1 MNNIATNPFYSFIW
15 ISASAGTGKT
25 KILVNR
31 VLRLLVTGHKNILC
45 LTFTNTAAHEMT
57 ERIHSIISTWAILKN
72 EELKKAL
79 KDIIPTNITP
89 KEYKRARELFNN
101 LQNVSLS
108 IKTIHSFCYQLISTF
123 PIETGIAPDCS
134 IKDFSESFTKIFHK
148 LLHDPTTKHHLSA
161 ISHEITEAT
170 IYDLLYKLLNKQHY
184 NFNQNSI
191 YKKLNINNINNTE
204 TYQLFPTDNN
214 TLNHLT
220 KILSEGSI
228 RDKKISENLVK
239 WSNLSQ
245 KYKLQKL
252 NKYVKIFI
260 NLPSLEKKSI
270 SSIITKKT
278 LTNSP
283 EIEKI
288 VSDIQEEIL
297 NFIKTFHTN
306 KIAERTIHLI
316 EIAKCFTKLYQQD
329 KQKLNYLDHNDIID
343 LALNLLK
350 NPAYKDWI
358 LFHLDSKIDHILI
371 DESQDNSI
379 KQWSIILQLCH
390 EFFSGIGTTEEL
402 RTLFIVGDIKQ
413 SIYGFQNARPDYFN
427 PMCHYFTQQSTQYK
441 HKVLHLT
448 QSFRST
454 PPILKLVD
462 KVFNNFCQ
470 EISFS
475 TTKIEHEIFRKNDPG
490 YVEIWPI
497 IDIKN
502 NKNFSLDF
510 ENRTDLD
517 TNLLLASTI
526 ANKIHS
532 WIINKRILLAKN
544 RPITAGD
551 FLILVR
557 HRTCFIDHVIT
568 SLKKLDIP
576 TLERDKFK
584 IMDYTIIQDLVNLG
598 EFLLLPENDL
608 ALTGLLKSP
617 IFEFNEK
624 QIFDLAYNRNNTYL
638 WEELQ
643 SKFSTISNYLK
654 QLISVSQLHSP
665 LNLYHHIISEHKHKF
680 TKRLG
685 QSNTKIIG
693 EFINLLIQCESH
705 NINSLQAFIHW
716 IKNTNPE
723 IKSDINL
730 TKDYVKI
737 MTVHNAK
744 GMQSPIVF
752 LSDTT
757 TIPKSDT
764 QLVFDEEYTPF
775 WIRNDINDFC
785 ENLKSQQK
793 TNEYNE
799 YLRLLYV
806 AMTRAE
812 DELYITGISP
822 IQNKSWYSII
832 RNTDYTCKKKLI
844 DLQPMIQEKAEV
856 LYLDE

>member
-25 KILVNR
+25 RILVNR

-45 LTFTNTAAHEMT
+45 LTFTNAAAHEMT
-57 ERIHSIISTWAILKN
+57 ERIHSILSTWIILKN

-79 KDIIPTNITP
+79 QDIIPTQITP
-89 KEYKRARELFNN
+89 KEFKRARELFNN

-108 IKTIHSFCYQLISTF
+108 VKTIHSFCYQLISTF
-123 PIETGIAPDCS
+123 PIEAGISPNCT
-134 IKDFSESFTKIFHK
+134 IKDFTESFPKIFHK
-148 LLHDPTTKHHLSA
+148 LLYDSTITHHLSA

-170 IYDLLYKLLNKQHY
+170 IYDLLYKLLSKQHY
-184 NFNQNSI
+184 NLNQGSV
-191 YKKLNINNINNTE
+191 YQKLNIHNMKPC
-204 TYQLFPTDNN
+204 QLLPIDNH
-214 TLNHLT
+214 TLNYLI

-228 RDKKISENLVK
+228 RDKKISDKLAK
-239 WSNLSQ
+239 WSNSLQ

-252 NKYVKIFI
+252 NEYAKIFI

-270 SSIITKKT
+270 SSIITKNT
-278 LTNSP
+278 LTDFP
-283 EIEKI
+283 EAEKI
-288 VSDIQEEIL
+288 ILDIQEEIL
-297 NFIKTFHTN
+297 NFTKIFYSN

-316 EIAKCFTKLYQQD
+316 EIAKCFIKLYQQD

-343 LALNLLK
+343 LALNLLT

-358 LFHLDSKIDHILI
+358 LFQLDSKIDHLLI

-379 KQWSIILQLCH
+379 KQWNIILQLCND
-390 EFFSGIGTTEEL
+390 FFSGIGTTEEPK
-402 RTLFIVGDIKQ
+402 TLFIVGDIKQ
-413 SIYGFQNARPDYFN
+413 SIYGFQNARPDYFD
-427 PMCHYFTQQSTQYK
+427 PMCHYFAQQSSQYK
-441 HKVLHLT
+441 QKILHLT

-470 EISFS
+470 EISFN
-475 TTKIEHEIFRKNDPG
+475 TTKIKHEIFRKNDPG

-497 IDIKN
+497 INIKN
-502 NKNFSLDF
+502 NKSFSLDL
-510 ENRTDLD
+510 ENQAYQDP
-517 TNLLLASTI
+517 NLLLASTI
-526 ANKIHS
+526 AKKIHT
-532 WIINKRILLAKN
+532 WIINKRIILAKN

-557 HRTCFIDHVIT
+557 HRTSFIDHIIT
-568 SLKKLDIP
+568 ALKKLDVP

-584 IMDYTIIQDLVNLG
+584 IMDYTVIQDLINLG

-608 ALTGLLKSP
+608 ALIGLLKSP
-617 IFEFNEK
+617 IFEFTEE
-624 QIFDLAYNRNNTYL
+624 QIFHLAYNRNNTYL
-638 WEELQ
+638 WKELQ
-643 SKFSTISNYLK
+643 LKFSTISKYLK
-654 QLISVSQLHSP
+654 QLIDISQLHNP

-680 TKRLG
+680 IKRLG
-685 QSNTKIIG
+685 QSSIEIIG
-693 EFINLLIQCESH
+693 EFINLLIQSESH
-705 NINSLQAFIHW
+705 NLNSLQAFIHW

-730 TKDYVKI
+730 RQDYVKI
-737 MTVHNAK
+737 MTIHNAK

-757 TIPKSDT
+757 TISKSET
-764 QLVFDEEYTPF
+764 QLVFDEEHTPF

-793 TNEYNE
+793 SNEYNE

-806 AMTRAE
+806 AITRAE
-812 DELYITGISP
+812 DELYITGIPP
-822 IQNKSWYSII
+822 IQNKSWYNII
-832 RNTDYTCKKKLI
+832 YNTNCIYKKKFI
-844 DLQPMIQEKAEV
+844 DLQPITQGKAEV